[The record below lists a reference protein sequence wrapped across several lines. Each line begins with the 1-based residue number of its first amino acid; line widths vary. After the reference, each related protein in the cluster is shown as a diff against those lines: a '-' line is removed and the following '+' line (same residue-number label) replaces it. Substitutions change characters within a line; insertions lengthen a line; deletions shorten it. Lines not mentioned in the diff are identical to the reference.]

1 MKTVVQ
7 LLVVLVFGVALNAS
21 NPSKAD
27 FVEFAAVQVKKK
39 YPNLNF
45 KETQGDTGVERI
57 LAGFGNMMMT
67 NYLTEYTERKDYFV
81 LSIFTLDMHVARDFG
96 IDAQNMKVM
105 GILGQFIPLSGGAR

>member
-7 LLVVLVFGVALNAS
+7 LLVVFMLGVALNAT

-27 FVEFAAVQVKKK
+27 FVEFASVQVKER

-57 LAGFGNMMMT
+57 LAGFGNMMIT

-81 LSIFTLDMHVARDFG
+81 LSIFILDMHVARDFG
-96 IDAQNMKVM
+96 IDARNMKVL
-105 GILGQFIPLSGGAR
+105 GVLGQFVPLNR